1 MPGKE
6 IVNLI
11 RVLREKGMDAEEIL
25 EIIERVESH
34 SPAED
39 GKDVK

>member
-1 MPGKE
+1 MTGNE

-39 GKDVK
+39 GIDVK